1 MWNHPGPGIEPVS
14 PALQADSYSQH
25 HEGSPSFIFWAPTIC
40 VQVCPVGETW
50 KKSSCLPIIAKE
62 IETVPRSVQ
71 HRGEDSQARGGRWLV
86 KKSTEFEID
95 LRLSS
100 DCRDGSH

>member
-1 MWNHPGPGIEPVS
+1 M
-14 PALQADSYSQH
+14 
-25 HEGSPSFIFWAPTIC
+25 
-40 VQVCPVGETW
+40 GETW

-62 IETVPRSVQ
+62 IETVPLSVQ

-86 KKSTEFEID
+86 KKSTEFEVD